1 MIKTI
6 KIGEVEYVLNSNAY
20 TRFLYKKIFDKK
32 ILEDVQVITKFA
44 MEVQEEQEKLNKE
57 NLSEE
62 EKNTKLG
69 LFALSVLDDYID
81 VLLQLTYIFIKC
93 NDDGFMPFEEW
104 LKTIDKVNPN
114 DSWVSEVTELAVS
127 SFYR

>member
-20 TRFLYKKIFDKK
+20 TRFLYKQTFNRK
-32 ILEDVQVITKFA
+32 ILEDVQVIVQFA
-44 MEVQEEQEKLNKE
+44 TEVREEKERLEKEK
-57 NLSEE
+57 LSEE
-62 EKNTKLG
+62 ELNTKIG
-69 LFALSVLDDYID
+69 IFALDKLDNFID

-93 NDDGFMPFEEW
+93 NDEKFMPYEDW
-104 LKTIDKVNPN
+104 LKTIDKINPN
-114 DSWVSEVTELAVS
+114 DSWVSEVTELSVS